1 MRFTARCRRSLL
13 PGRMILVPT
22 GDGFRRRRWINTRR
36 RWPSGSAW
44 PTRICRDFPESGEL
58 HDGEPRVPW
67 VVGGLTNLSL
77 RKSNQSRNAGQVPE
91 RLPRFHF
98 RQNFC
103 TEKYSFKNL
112 ILRFRDRQ
120 ENAVVYRYG
129 ARKQSCGVIVHD
141 SHSGAISTDC
151 RTGRFSA
158 DGVCI
163 AGLRGDTCCFWRA
176 TRRGTD
182 ASVADKNLANACIH
196 LAGRC
201 LRV

>member
-22 GDGFRRRRWINTRR
+22 GDGFRRRRWINTQR

-44 PTRICRDFPESGEL
+44 PMRICRRFS
-58 HDGEPRVPW
+58 RNWRTSPW

-91 RLPRFHF
+91 HLPRFHF
-98 RQNFC
+98 RQNFS

-141 SHSGAISTDC
+141 SHAGAISTDC
-151 RTGRFSA
+151 RTGWFSA
-158 DGVCI
+158 DAVCI
-163 AGLRGDTCCFWRA
+163 AWLRGDTCRFWRA

-182 ASVADKNLANACIH
+182 ASVANKNLANAC
-196 LAGRC
+196 
-201 LRV
+201 